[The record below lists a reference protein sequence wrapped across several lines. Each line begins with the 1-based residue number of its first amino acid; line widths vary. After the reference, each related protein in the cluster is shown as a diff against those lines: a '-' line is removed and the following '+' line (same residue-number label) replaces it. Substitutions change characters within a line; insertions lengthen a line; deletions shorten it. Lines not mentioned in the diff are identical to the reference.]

1 MNLNLKNTYLMLSYV
16 IHMLCEFFLCIYV
29 FIIPKKYDIYYVL
42 YITLLI
48 ILKLIFK
55 YECIINYFDK
65 KLIDPNYILGSNPKY
80 VPYKR
85 KLYNDNKYFIFM
97 INCLIVLN
105 LLMIFMRNKG
115 SFVKTTC
122 IFNIMMWIFIEY
134 KTNTFSK

>member
-1 MNLNLKNTYLMLSYV
+1 MNLNFKNTYLMISYV

-105 LLMIFMRNKG
+105 LLMIFMRNK
-115 SFVKTTC
+115 SRFVKTTC

-134 KTNTFSK
+134 KTNTFSN